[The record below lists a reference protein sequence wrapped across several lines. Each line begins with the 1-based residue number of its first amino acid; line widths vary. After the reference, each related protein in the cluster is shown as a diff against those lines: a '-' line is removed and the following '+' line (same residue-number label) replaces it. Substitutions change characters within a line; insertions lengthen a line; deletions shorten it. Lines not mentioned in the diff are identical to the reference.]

1 MTGNWSNYAS
11 MLVPRSQMG
20 CLVLDDCLYVIG
32 GTNRRNEVLQSVERY
47 HFKEDRSELFKRGP
61 GVIQVFY
68 ISPFYLLSYSWSV
81 SRSVSWLLDW
91 SLAA

>member
-47 HFKEDRSELFKRGP
+47 HFKEDRSELFKMGP
-61 GVIQVFY
+61 RVIKVFY
-68 ISPFYLLSYSWSV
+68 ISPFYPLSYSWSF
-81 SRSVSWLLDW
+81 SRSVSWLLDL

>member
-1 MTGNWSNYAS
+1 MTKKKKFFNLVDS

-47 HFKEDRSELFKRGP
+47 HFKEDRYTPPWKGLNRTVRIRHQCRKTTALTATD
-61 GVIQVFY
+61 V
-68 ISPFYLLSYSWSV
+68 LLTLV
-81 SRSVSWLLDW
+81 LKMNI
-91 SLAA
+91 